1 MMYLRRVAFLPI
13 LFAVLSAPAFARIDV
28 TLDAESLNGLL
39 ASMAPNHVDVSLAGG
54 RGLTIQM
61 QDLKVTAFDPTAG
74 RHGGVATSLRLIV
87 PDLGIDVVVAPHLTL
102 EIADAAGGRKVSML
116 RFDKVLLDLPLTGSV
131 DVAALLP
138 PLMLMP
144 DTGWIV
150 NSARGKVRVRPNLV
164 DATTGT
170 KNIRLG
176 FTLYIEAA
184 EVK

>member
-1 MMYLRRVAFLPI
+1 MNLRG
-13 LFAVLSAPAFARIDV
+13 AVVLLSLSALISAPAAARIDV

-39 ASMAPNHVDVSLAGG
+39 ASMAPNHVDVGLTAG

-61 QDLKVTAFDPTAG
+61 QDLKVTGFDPTAG

-87 PDLGIDVVVAPHLTL
+87 PELGIDVAVAPHLTL
-102 EIADAAGGRKVSML
+102 EIADAPAGRKVSLL
-116 RFDKVLLDLPLTGSV
+116 RFDKVLLNLPLTGAV

-150 NSARGKVRVRPNLV
+150 NSARGKVRVRPNLI

-176 FTLYIEAA
+176 FTLDVEPA
-184 EVK
+184 ETK

>member
-1 MMYLRRVAFLPI
+1 MNFRRA
-13 LFAVLSAPAFARIDV
+13 AVTLALSALISVPAFARIDV

-39 ASMAPNHVDVSLAGG
+39 ASMAPNHVDVGLTAG
-54 RGLTIQM
+54 RLTIQM
-61 QDLKVTAFDPTAG
+61 QDLKVTGFDPTAG

-87 PDLGIDVVVAPHLTL
+87 PELGIDVAVAPHLTL
-102 EIADAAGGRKVSML
+102 EIADAPAGRKVSLL
-116 RFDKVLLDLPLTGSV
+116 RFDKVLLNLPLTGAV

-138 PLMLMP
+138 PLVLMP

-176 FTLYIEAA
+176 FTLDVEPA
-184 EVK
+184 ETK

>member
-1 MMYLRRVAFLPI
+1 MNLRRAAVLLS
-13 LFAVLSAPAFARIDV
+13 LFALISAPAVARIDV

-39 ASMAPNHVDVSLAGG
+39 ASMAPNQVDVGLTAG

-61 QDLKVTAFDPTAG
+61 QDLKVTGFDPTAG

-87 PDLGIDVVVAPHLTL
+87 PELGIDVAVAPHLTL
-102 EIADAAGGRKVSML
+102 EIADAPAGRKVSLL
-116 RFDKVLLDLPLTGSV
+116 RFDKVVLDLPLTGAV

-150 NSARGKVRVRPNLV
+150 NSARGKVRVRPNLI

-176 FTLYIEAA
+176 FTLEIEPA
-184 EVK
+184 EAK